1 MAQRPIAHPER
12 LAVLVDLR
20 REAGI
25 SQTEMARLCGL
36 TGRQSHQTAGAW
48 ERGEYAPSPQRR
60 TDFAHYL
67 WDRLGLRREPTAFDE
82 LWAVLS
88 EEWGWEPFGDDEW
101 RALTHLPRP
110 SWSEK
115 ENGPGRIPFQPP
127 LKPSHFVGRQSTLE
141 QLYSALKGVDSPVV
155 ALVGMGGVGKT
166 TLAVRVAHE
175 MRAHFDGG
183 VLWGNPSISGEDA
196 ILESWGQ
203 ALGYDFGGLGDVAS
217 KGAALRDGLEERAV
231 LLVLDNVDNAS
242 SAQKLLVGGPR
253 CRTLLTTRNQDV
265 AHALHGEV
273 IQLLPLAQSESQA
286 LLTHIVGS
294 ARVEAESR
302 SATEICELLEHLP
315 LAVEIVAQ
323 RLRSRPERS
332 LAETA
337 ERLGSV
343 QTLLSEL
350 TISDRAVRAS
360 FETSWEGLSSPL
372 QSAFASLSLFQAR
385 SFRQEAFQSVVGGD
399 PYESAEHL
407 YSLAAL
413 SLVSGLGNRRYRQHP
428 LLAQFA
434 QEKADV
440 LDGTATRRQ
449 RFAAYYLGLAR
460 RDQDDSAILEGEW
473 ENLIAGM
480 QFSHSDKQWTT
491 LLAYA
496 DALTQLWHRQT
507 RFTQARQGLALAV
520 DAALALNDPLAL
532 ARQRAAWGF
541 ACLEQDD
548 YAEAANLLR
557 LAMDGFDAQGDEESG
572 AQARLGLARLYIER
586 GEYAASGEVLRQA
599 WQVYAQADHP
609 QGLGRTL
616 YWQGLLLYHRG
627 EMAEAGKLYGQ
638 ARVLQEA
645 ANDQVGL
652 IATLRGLADVAV
664 EAKEYAQAQDC
675 CAAAFSLARVLDDRN
690 EQAAILYLQAVLA
703 RKEERYTEATII
715 GQESLDMFERMGD
728 RGYQALLLFEQS
740 QVQEKMGKYT
750 EAEALAQRSC
760 RIAEQ
765 VGQEYTRIFL
775 LFHLGHVQVL
785 AGQKERA
792 RTAFQTALALTQEE
806 NHPLYGRLHEKL
818 AEC

>member
-12 LAVLVDLR
+12 LTVLVDLR
-20 REAGI
+20 REAAI

-67 WDRLGLRREPTAFDE
+67 WDRLGLRREPIAFDE

-88 EEWGWEPFGDDEW
+88 EEWGWERLGDDEW
-101 RALTHLPRP
+101 RALTHLSRP

-127 LKPSHFVGRQSTLE
+127 LKPPHFVGRQSALE
-141 QLYSALKGVDSPVV
+141 QLCSALKGKDSPVV

-203 ALGYDFGGLGDVAS
+203 ALGYDFGSLGDVAS
-217 KGAALRDGLEERAV
+217 KGAALRDGLEEKAV
-231 LLVLDNVDNAS
+231 LLVLDNVENAT

-253 CRTLLTTRNQDV
+253 CRTLLTTRSQDV

-286 LLTHIVGS
+286 LLSHIAGS
-294 ARVEAESR
+294 ARVGAESR

-315 LAVEIVAQ
+315 LAVEIIAQ
-323 RLRSRPERS
+323 RLRARPERS

-337 ERLGSV
+337 ERLRSV

-360 FETSWEGLSSPL
+360 FETSWEGLSPGL
-372 QSAFASLSLFQAR
+372 QSAFVALALFHAR
-385 SFRQEAFQSVVGGD
+385 PFAPEAFQSVVGGD

-434 QEKADV
+434 QEKAEG
-440 LDGTATRRQ
+440 LDGISTGRQ

-460 RDQDDSAILEGEW
+460 RGQDDPAILEGEW
-473 ENLIAGM
+473 ENLMAGM
-480 QFSHSDKQWTT
+480 QFSHTDREWVTV
-491 LLAYA
+491 LASA

-507 RFTQARQGLALAV
+507 RFTQARQGLTLAV

-586 GEYAASGEVLRQA
+586 GEYAAAGEVLRQA

-627 EMAEAGKLYGQ
+627 EMVEAGKLYGQ

-652 IATLRGLADVAV
+652 IATLRGLTDVAV
-664 EAKEYAQAQDC
+664 EEQALAQAASY
-675 CAAAFSLARVLDDRN
+675 CAQALSLAQMLDDRG
-690 EQAAILYLQAVLA
+690 EQAALLYLQAVIARSEQRYADALTASQDALA
-703 RKEERYTEATII
+703 
-715 GQESLDMFERMGD
+715 LFEKMGD
-728 RGYQALLLFEQS
+728 RGYQALTLFEQS
-740 QVQEKMGKYT
+740 QVQTKIGAYR
-750 EAEALAQRSC
+750 EAETLARRSC
-760 RIAEQ
+760 QIAERVSQ
-765 VGQEYTRIFL
+765 RYTRVYL
-775 LFHLGHVQVL
+775 LYHLGHVQAL
-785 AGQKERA
+785 SGQKKEARA
-792 RTAFQTALALTQEE
+792 AWHAALALAEE
-806 NHPLYGRLHEKL
+806 DEHILCERLRQRLTEL
-818 AEC
+818 

>member
-1 MAQRPIAHPER
+1 MA
-12 LAVLVDLR
+12 
-20 REAGI
+20 GF
-25 SQTEMARLCGL
+25 CGL

-60 TDFAHYL
+60 TDFVHYL
-67 WDRLGLRREPTAFDE
+67 WDRLALRREPAVFE
-82 LWAVLS
+82 KLWAVLV
-88 EEWGWEPFGDDEW
+88 EAWGWEAFGDDEW

-115 ENGPGRIPFQPP
+115 ENGRGRIPFQPP
-127 LKPSHFVGRQSTLE
+127 HNPPHFVGRQTPLD
-141 QLYSALKGVDSPVV
+141 QLRSALGKGEDSRVV

-175 MRAHFDGG
+175 MRVHFDGG

-217 KGAALRDGLEERAV
+217 KGAALRAVLAERTA
-231 LLVLDNVDNAS
+231 LLVLDNLDNAT
-242 SAQKLLVGGPR
+242 SAQRLLVGGPR

-273 IQLLPLAQSESQA
+273 IHLLPLAQSESQA
-286 LLTHIVGS
+286 LLAHIVGQ
-294 ARVEAESR
+294 ARLAAESA
-302 SATEICELLEHLP
+302 SATEICDLLEHLP

-323 RLRSRPERS
+323 RLRARPERT

-337 ERLGSV
+337 ARLRSV

-360 FETSWEGLSSPL
+360 FETSWEGLTPGL
-372 QSAFASLSLFQAR
+372 QQAFACLAIFQAR
-385 SFRQEAFQSVVGGD
+385 PFQQEAFQSVVGGEAYD
-399 PYESAEHL
+399 SAEHL

-413 SLVSGLGNRRYRQHP
+413 SLVSSLGNRRYRQHP

-434 QEKADV
+434 QEKAEMLGGMSD
-440 LDGTATRRQ
+440 RRQ

-460 RDQDDSAILEGEW
+460 RGQAETTALEGEW
-473 ENLIAGM
+473 ENLTAAM
-480 QFSHSDKQWTT
+480 QLSHRDRAWTT
-491 LLAYA
+491 VLAYA

-507 RFTQARQGLALAV
+507 RFGQARQGLALAV
-520 DAALALNDPLAL
+520 DAALALDDPLAV

-548 YAEAANLLR
+548 YAEAASHLR
-557 LAMDGFDAQGDEESG
+557 LAIDGFDEQGDEEGG
-572 AQARLGLARLYIER
+572 AEARLGLARLHIER
-586 GEYAASGEVLRQA
+586 GEYEAGEEALRQA

-627 EMAEAGKLYGQ
+627 EMAEAEKLYRQ
-638 ARVLQEA
+638 ARILHEA
-645 ANDQVGL
+645 ADDQVGL

-664 EAKEYAQAQDC
+664 EAKEYAQAMDC
-675 CAAAFSLARVLDDRN
+675 CTTALSIAQSFGDKG
-690 EQAAILYLQAVLA
+690 EQAAILYLQAVIA
-703 RKEERYTEATII
+703 RNERRYPDALRI
-715 GQESLDMFERMGD
+715 GQEALELFERMGD
-728 RGYQALLLFEQS
+728 RGYQALTLFEQS
-740 QVQEKMGKYT
+740 QVQAKLSMYN

-765 VGQEYTRIFL
+765 LGQSYTQVFL
-775 LFHLGHVQVL
+775 LYHLGQVQVIV
-785 AGQKERA
+785 GHIERA
-792 RTAFQTALALTQEE
+792 KAAWNTALALVELGG
-806 NHPLYGRLHEKL
+806 HPLVAQLRQRV
-818 AEC
+818 AEL